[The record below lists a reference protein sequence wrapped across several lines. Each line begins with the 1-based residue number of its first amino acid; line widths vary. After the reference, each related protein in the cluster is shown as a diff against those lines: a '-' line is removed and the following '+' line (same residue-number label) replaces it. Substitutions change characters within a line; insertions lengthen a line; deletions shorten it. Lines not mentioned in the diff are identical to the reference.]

1 MKYIN
6 IEKLF
11 EAVIESNPDLEVEQ
25 RSRVWELC
33 VEFADKLEGEAT
45 CSRK

>member
-11 EAVIESNPDLEVEQ
+11 EAVIESNPDLDTDA
-25 RSRVWELC
+25 RSRVWELV
-33 VEFADKLEGEAT
+33 VEFGDKLEQVQNV
-45 CSRK
+45 